1 MRNFNNENLTG
12 AVLER
17 LDNCTTPRVRAIS
30 DAVVRHL
37 HALVREVRPTQEEWR
52 QAIDFLTDTG
62 HMCSST
68 RQEFILL
75 SDSLGVSML
84 VDALTHATSDS
95 STPTTVL
102 GPFYLND
109 SERLPLGSDI
119 ARTGSGELMH
129 VEGSVSNGNG
139 EPIANA
145 QVEVW
150 HADGEGFYDVQ
161 LSEEEHARDRR
172 AIFHTDE
179 HGRFWF
185 RSRVPLYYPI
195 PSDGPVGRM
204 LKAQGRHPFRPAH
217 VHFMISAPHSET
229 LVTHLFLDADP
240 FLDSDVVFGVK
251 DALIKK
257 LQWYPAGLSPAGH
270 RLDVPMQVLH
280 YDFALANAV
289 AERTSSGPRAA
300 DSQKAS
306 TTDGSIPS
314 TNQ

>member
-17 LDNCTTPRVRAIS
+17 LHNCTTPRTRAIS
-30 DAVVRHL
+30 EAVVRHL

-62 HMCSST
+62 HLCTST

-75 SDSLGVSML
+75 SDALGVSML
-84 VDALTHATSDS
+84 VDALTHATHGS

-102 GPFYLND
+102 GPFYLDD
-109 SERLPLGSDI
+109 SQRLPLGSDI

-129 VEGSVSNGNG
+129 VEGSVSNANG
-139 EPIANA
+139 QPIANA

-161 LSEEEHARDRR
+161 RSEDEPARDRR
-172 AIFHTDE
+172 AILHTDE

-240 FLDSDVVFGVK
+240 YLDSDVVFGVK

-257 LQWYPAGLSPAGH
+257 LQWHPAGLSPAGH
-270 RLDVPMQVLH
+270 RLDAPMQVLH
-280 YDFALANAV
+280 YDFTLANAL
-289 AERTSSGPRAA
+289 AGQTCSGPQVA
-300 DSQKAS
+300 DSQPAF
-306 TTDGSIPS
+306 TTDDSTPS